1 MTKTIWIIGTLAVL
15 IIAFFMFASFR
26 FSNIETPA
34 YRVIKTLGQVEL
46 RAYPQMTVAQTDLR
60 SSSFD
65 NEGSNGFRTVAGYI
79 FGDNQ
84 TGQKIAMTA
93 PVIMEMGDSAHL
105 SFVMP
110 SAYTLNDLPQP
121 NSSRVA
127 LQQTPEKVLA
137 VIQYGGF
144 SDDEKIQKYGDKL
157 MAELEAQGIPTKG
170 SLMYMGYN
178 SPWDVVNRRNEV
190 AVEIEWGESV
200 NP

>member
-1 MTKTIWIIGTLAVL
+1 MTKTIWILGILAVL

-65 NEGSNGFRTVAGYI
+65 NEGSNGFRTVASYI
-79 FGDNQ
+79 FGGNQ
-84 TGQKIAMTA
+84 TGDKIAMTA
-93 PVIMEMGDSAHL
+93 PVIMEMGDSANL

-110 SAYTLNDLPQP
+110 SAYSLNDLPQP
-121 NSSRVA
+121 NSQAVA
-127 LQQTPEKVLA
+127 LREQPERTLA
-137 VIQYGGF
+137 VIGYGGF

-190 AVEIEWGESV
+190 AIEV
-200 NP
+200 ILP

>member
-1 MTKTIWIIGTLAVL
+1 MTKTIWILGILAVL
-15 IIAFFMFASFR
+15 VIAFFMFASFR
-26 FSNIETPA
+26 FSNIETPS
-34 YRVIKTLGQVEL
+34 YRVIKTLGSVEL

-65 NEGSNGFRTVAGYI
+65 NEGSNGFRTVANYI
-79 FGDNQ
+79 FGGNQ

-110 SAYTLNDLPQP
+110 SAYELNELPQP
-121 NSSRVA
+121 NSDRVS
-127 LQQTPEKVLA
+127 LQQTPEKTLA

-144 SDDEKIQKYGDKL
+144 SDDDKIKKYADKL
-157 MAELEAQGIPTKG
+157 MAELEERGIATKG
-170 SLMYMGYN
+170 ALLYMGYN

-190 AVEIEWGESV
+190 AIEVVW
-200 NP
+200 P